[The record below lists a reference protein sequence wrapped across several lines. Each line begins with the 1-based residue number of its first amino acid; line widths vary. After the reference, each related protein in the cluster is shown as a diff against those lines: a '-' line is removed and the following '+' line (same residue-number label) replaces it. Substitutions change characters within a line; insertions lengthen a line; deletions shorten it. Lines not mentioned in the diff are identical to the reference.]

1 MMKYWLFTAGL
12 LPLFSC
18 HSAKIQPTEEQVQKI
33 RFDLSELDE
42 SGLLGPKGGKVA
54 LDYEFC
60 IPREEQYRKEVESID
75 PSLKIQTVKGRIGC
89 GRDQYLCLG
98 NTHQEHYREV
108 LYRLAGLGYVERI
121 ERAFFE

>member
-1 MMKYWLFTAGL
+1 MKKRYSFLLL
-12 LPLFSC
+12 LPIFSC
-18 HSAKIQPTEEQVQKI
+18 HTPQLQPSPEELQKI
-33 RFDLSELDE
+33 RFDLSKLDKD
-42 SGLLGPKGGKVA
+42 GLLGPPDGKVA

-60 IPREEQYRKEVESID
+60 IPRKEQYRKEVESID

-98 NTHQEHYREV
+98 YTHQEHYREV

>member
-1 MMKYWLFTAGL
+1 MKKKL
-12 LPLFSC
+12 LYFFLLLSFSC
-18 HSAKIQPTEEQVQKI
+18 HTSKLQPTPEQLQKI
-33 RFDLSELDE
+33 RFDLSKLDKD
-42 SGLLGPKGGKVA
+42 GLLGPPDGKVA

-60 IPREEQYRKEVESID
+60 IPRKEQYRKEVESID
-75 PSLKIQTVKGRIGC
+75 PSLKIQTAKGRIGC